1 MLRIVVIAVMT
12 ATMLTGGLTAPTQA
26 GNPDYGRLWAA
37 DKVLRDGCHGYR
49 YQYRVRPRT
58 NDWSL
63 ETFLRDPRGE
73 TIAHN
78 AIDSDSNAKRGHDRF
93 RFCRWSTRPGR
104 FKIRG
109 KLTIYHKAEFPLIEE
124 DTQKVV
130 WIKPGYFRMRRP

>member
-1 MLRIVVIAVMT
+1 MLRIVVIAAMT
-12 ATMLTGGLTAPTQA
+12 GTMLVGGLTAPTQA
-26 GNPDYGRLWAA
+26 GDPDYGQLWAS
-37 DKVLRDGCHGYR
+37 DKVLRDGCDGYR
-49 YQYRVRPRT
+49 YQYRVRPRSM
-58 NDWSL
+58 DWSL

-78 AIDSDSNAKRGHDRF
+78 AIDNDTNAKRGSDRF
-93 RFCRWSTRPGR
+93 RICRWSTRPGR